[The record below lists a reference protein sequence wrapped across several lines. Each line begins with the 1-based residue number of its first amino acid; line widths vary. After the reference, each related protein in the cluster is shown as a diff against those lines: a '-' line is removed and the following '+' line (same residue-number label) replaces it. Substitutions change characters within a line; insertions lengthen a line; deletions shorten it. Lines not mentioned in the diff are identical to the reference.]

1 MTILNPPT
9 PGRPDHPDFKRLDD
23 AVKTQDMRA
32 NLGRQLPQ
40 QLAAIYDTESV
51 IYMSDQ
57 RIQACLGMLAGMDP
71 GIVLGALWMDGF
83 MVANIAK
90 ERELQG
96 YALMQKLV
104 AEREA
109 WSSNDAEH
117 DLLVRLADL
126 LGVEI
131 PEEDDGE

>member
-1 MTILNPPT
+1 MTILTPPT
-9 PGRPDHPDFKRLDD
+9 PGRPDHPAFTRLDA

-57 RIQACLGMLAGMDP
+57 RIQACLGVLAGMDL
-71 GIVLGALWMDGF
+71 GIVFGALWMDGF

-90 ERELQG
+90 ERELLG

-131 PEEDDGE
+131 PEEDDDG

>member
-57 RIQACLGMLAGMDP
+57 RIQACLGMLAGMDL
-71 GIVLGALWMDGF
+71 GIVFGALWMDGF

-117 DLLVRLADL
+117 DLLVRLAGL

-131 PEEDDGE
+131 PEEDDDG

>member
-57 RIQACLGMLAGMDP
+57 RIQACLGMLAGMDL

>member
-71 GIVLGALWMDGF
+71 GILLGALWMDGF

>member
-57 RIQACLGMLAGMDP
+57 RIQACLGMLAGMDL
-71 GIVLGALWMDGF
+71 GIVFGALWMDGF

>member
-57 RIQACLGMLAGMDP
+57 RIQACLEMLAGMDL
-71 GIVLGALWMDGF
+71 GIVFGALWMDGF

-117 DLLVRLADL
+117 DLLVELAGL

-131 PEEDDGE
+131 PEEDDDG

>member
-71 GIVLGALWMDGF
+71 GIVFGALWMDGF

-117 DLLVRLADL
+117 DLLVELAGL

-131 PEEDDGE
+131 PEEDDDG

>member
-57 RIQACLGMLAGMDP
+57 RIQACLEMLAGMDL
-71 GIVLGALWMDGF
+71 GIVFGALWMDGF

>member
-57 RIQACLGMLAGMDP
+57 CIQACLEMLAGMDL
-71 GIVLGALWMDGF
+71 GIVFGALWMDGF

-90 ERELQG
+90 ERELK
-96 YALMQKLV
+96 AHDKMRELV
-104 AEREA
+104 ANPTS

-117 DLLVRLADL
+117 DLLVELAGL

-131 PEEDDGE
+131 PEEDDDG